1 MDHGAEDNFDNTTT
15 TTHVR
20 SSSFG
25 SNTDENCLT
34 AISAQQQEEESSDD
48 LELKKEIVIAICRAL
63 MVVNEMQGSIND
75 IEDVLTFPK
84 GMFCRSDQS
93 RSDQSLKS
101 LWPKNWRETEKLLK
115 KFGYK
120 NWPYVS
126 MKVTQVNMMLWVLM
140 LIENEVLLPLNFRQD
155 HDLVFRC

>member
-15 TTHVR
+15 TTDVR
-20 SSSFG
+20 SSLFG

-63 MVVNEMQGSIND
+63 MVVNEMQGSIKD

-93 RSDQSLKS
+93 LIS
-101 LWPKNWRETEKLLK
+101 LWPK
-115 KFGYK
+115 KFA
-120 NWPYVS
+120 
-126 MKVTQVNMMLWVLM
+126 Q
-140 LIENEVLLPLNFRQD
+140 EVWLQELAICLDESHPGQYDVMGSNAY
-155 HDLVFRC
+155 